1 MKRDLFL
8 LRSIAV
14 CMLVSTFT
22 ITLQAQSGFVQD
34 GEKQRPST
42 DSWNMVKYG
51 DVGASLYTGTIQ
63 LNIPFYEYKDN
74 DFTIPVSLAYSSN
87 GLQPNK
93 RGGVLGPDW
102 TLMAGGNISI
112 DTQGLPDLQDVD
124 NECNSYYSLF
134 RNVSQIPATSKIW
147 RLGASLSNLVSVGA
161 YPASLIHCFG
171 GAPDNYVM
179 MYDAM
184 PDLFHFNFLGHTGS
198 FHLGVNKTIYVYN
211 SGGNNKDYRISFKE
225 GSTENVLGI
234 IIETADGYKYEFTDE
249 EVSQPRDSETGK
261 PLTVAYHLSTITAP
275 NGRKVEYVYRNY
287 DVSVRVPAGIAIS
300 GTQYMV
306 IWDGAIQEVEFH
318 GKNLEHQIVSIDQNI
333 PVLSQIKIDGGTVIS
348 FNYTQQ
354 PVEESDEYGEMNLSA
369 SSAIRYKQS
378 VRMTGIT
385 VKTNNKTVKQCGLS
399 YRKMTNGKRVSYL
412 EEINISGEGTYKM
425 AYNTANG
432 FPGNGTLSVDHWGY
446 YNGKNDGNSTNIPFL
461 KVCKNG
467 ESSETINQSTRD
479 AVSSKAMTGMLTK
492 ITYPS
497 GGYSSFEY
505 EGNDYSRVFLRDSL
519 NQYEGSYRTQ
529 SGLCGGVRIKRITHY
544 DKAGVSLGGS
554 SYSYKTGSSSNGTL
568 LNYPRYHIKYTAQA
582 RVTPM
587 LTENIDY
594 YSSSLANYNGS
605 HIEYSTVYETKS
617 DGSIVKYTFSSS
629 DSADYAD
636 YLERQNTYDEP
647 YAFETV
653 GAWRRDNADITS
665 IVQPAVSRHGD
676 RGKLLQKSVYKS
688 SSESTPALTEQ
699 YTYNTARELSKD
711 FCPAY
716 LIRKISTVPVFV
728 DNYELKGRKLKEKRG
743 GSNVEKE
750 VTYCYNSHGQII
762 TATSTGSELHMY
774 IDKNTFVTDLTDS
787 EVNASE
793 AYLFMKRRFDINR
806 PLAIEHYIGT
816 GFGDS
821 TLVGGVRTVYGLKTT
836 SSDTLLVKNRVEK
849 YDMVSGKWHIKET
862 YLKYDNRGRLLEME
876 DINGIKTSFVWG
888 YGGLYPVLQGRNISI
903 SSLKSISGLQGIES
917 TPLEGCLSE
926 QQRTAIKA
934 LCTNSNANIEMYEYI
949 PLVGISKL
957 IDATGKVYT
966 YEYNNGGKLKRIVD
980 NEGKSVEGGYYS
992 PDNKLPNL

>member
-63 LNIPFYEYKDN
+63 LNIPFYEYKDS

-112 DTQGLPDLQDVD
+112 DIQGLPDLDDVD
-124 NECNSYYSLF
+124 NGECNSYYNLH
-134 RNVSQIPATSKIW
+134 RNVSHTPAISKIW
-147 RLGASLSNLVSVGA
+147 RLGVSATNYASDGT
-161 YPASLIHCFG
+161 YKASLIHCFG
-171 GAPDNYVM
+171 GTPTAVGQK
-179 MYDAM
+179 YDAM
-184 PDLFHFNFLGHTGS
+184 PDFFHFNFLGHTGS
-198 FHLGVNKTIYVYN
+198 FHLGINKAVYVYN
-211 SGGNNKDYRISFKE
+211 TGRNNKDYRISFKE

-234 IIETADGYKYEFTDE
+234 IIETADGYKYEFLE
-249 EVSQPRDSETGK
+249 EETSLPQDSETGK

-287 DVSVRVPAGIAIS
+287 DISVRVPAGVAMS
-300 GTQYMV
+300 GTQHV
-306 IWDGAIQEVEFH
+306 IAGNDYDVPFH
-318 GKNLEHQIVSIDQNI
+318 GKNLEHQIVTIDQNI
-333 PVLSQIKIDGGTVIS
+333 PVISQIKIDGGTVIT
-348 FNYTQQ
+348 FNYTQM
-354 PVEESDEYGEMNLSA
+354 PLSDSDEYGPIN
-369 SSAIRYKQS
+369 SSTTSIRHGEG

-399 YRKMTNGKRVSYL
+399 YRKMTNGKRVNYL
-412 EEINISGEGTYKM
+412 EEVNISGEGIYKM
-425 AYNTANG
+425 TYNTANN

-479 AVSSKAMTGMLTK
+479 AVSAKAMTGILTK

-505 EGNDYSRVFLRDSL
+505 EGNDYSRVFMRDSL
-519 NQYEGSYRTQ
+519 NHYDGSYITR
-529 SGLCGGVRIKRITHY
+529 SGLCGGVRIKSITHY

-554 SYSYKTGSSSNGTL
+554 SYSYKTGNTSNGTL
-568 LNYPRYHIKYTAQA
+568 LDYPRYHIKYSAQSWG
-582 RVTPM
+582 VPKM
-587 LTENIDY
+587 TENIDY
-594 YSSSLANYNGS
+594 YSSSLTNYNGS
-605 HIEYSTVYETKS
+605 HIEYSAVRETKS
-617 DGSIVKYTFSSS
+617 DGSIVEYTFSSS
-629 DSADYAD
+629 TSTHYAD
-636 YLERQNTYDEP
+636 YLQRLGTYLEP
-647 YAFETV
+647 YDPLTY
-653 GAWRRDNADITS
+653 GSWSIDNDAIAS
-665 IVQPAVSRHGD
+665 IVQPIVSMHGN
-676 RGKLLQKSVYKS
+676 RGKLLQKSIYKN
-688 SSESTPALTEQ
+688 SSENTPLLMEQ
-699 YTYNTARELSKD
+699 YTYNTARELTKNYY
-711 FCPAY
+711 PAY
-716 LIRKISTVPVFV
+716 LIRKIANIPVIV
-728 DNYELKGRKLKEKRG
+728 DNYELKKRIIKEQRG
-743 GSNVEKE
+743 NKNVGKW
-750 VTYCYNSHGQII
+750 VTYYYNRYGQIRTI
-762 TATSTGSELHMY
+762 RSTKSNRQMLVVKTTY
-774 IDKNTFVTDLTDS
+774 VTDLTS
-787 EVNASE
+787 TEVNASE
-793 AYLFMKRRFDINR
+793 VYRFMKRRFDINR
-806 PLAIEHYIGT
+806 PLTVEHYVGDELV
-816 GFGDS
+816 DS
-821 TLVGGVRTVYGLKTT
+821 TLVGGERTVYGLKTT
-836 SSDTLLVKNRVEK
+836 LSDTLLVKNRVEV
-849 YDMVSGKWHIKET
+849 YDPVAGSWKLKET

-876 DINGIKTSFVWG
+876 DINGIKTSYVWG

-917 TPLEGCLSE
+917 SPLEGCLSE
-926 QQRTAIKA
+926 QQRAAIKT
-934 LCTNSNANIEMYEYI
+934 LCTNSNAEVEYYEYL

-966 YEYNNGGKLKRIVD
+966 YEYNNGGKLKRVVD

>member
-112 DTQGLPDLQDVD
+112 DSQGLPDLDDVD
-124 NECNSYYSLF
+124 NGECNSYYNLH
-134 RNVSQIPATSKIW
+134 RNVSHTPATSKIW
-147 RLGASLSNLVSVGA
+147 RLGVSATNYASDGT
-161 YPASLIHCFG
+161 YKASLIHCFG
-171 GAPDNYVM
+171 GTPTAVGQK
-179 MYDAM
+179 YDAK
-184 PDLFHFNFLGHTGS
+184 PDFFHFNFLGHTGS
-198 FHLGVNKTIYVYN
+198 FHLGVNKKVYVYN
-211 SGGNNKDYRISFKE
+211 TGRNNKDYRISFKE

-234 IIETADGYKYEFTDE
+234 IIETADGYKYEFLE
-249 EVSQPRDSETGK
+249 EETSLPQDSETGK
-261 PLTVAYHLSTITAP
+261 PLTVAYHLSTVTAP

-287 DVSVRVPAGIAIS
+287 DISVRVPAGVAMS
-300 GTQYMV
+300 GTQHV
-306 IWDGAIQEVEFH
+306 ISGNDYDVPFQ
-318 GKNLEHQIVSIDQNI
+318 GKNLEHQIVTIDQNI
-333 PVLSQIKIDGGTVIS
+333 PVISQIKIDGGTVIT
-348 FNYTQQ
+348 FNYTQL
-354 PVEESDEYGEMNLSA
+354 PLSDSDEYGPIN
-369 SSAIRYKQS
+369 SSTTSIRHGES

-412 EEINISGEGTYKM
+412 EEVNISGEGTYKM
-425 AYNTANG
+425 TYNTTNS

-479 AVSSKAMTGMLTK
+479 AISAKAMTGILTK

-505 EGNDYSRVFLRDSL
+505 EGNDYSRVFMRDSL
-519 NQYEGSYRTQ
+519 NHYDGSYITR

-554 SYSYKTGSSSNGTL
+554 SYSYKTGNTSNGTL
-568 LNYPRYHIKYTAQA
+568 LDYPRYHIKYFAQSWG
-582 RVTPM
+582 VPKM
-587 LTENIDY
+587 TENIDY
-594 YSSSLANYNGS
+594 YSSSLTSYNGS
-605 HIEYSTVYETKS
+605 HIEYSAVRETKS
-617 DGSIVKYTFSSS
+617 DGSIVEYTFSSS
-629 DSADYAD
+629 TSTHYAD
-636 YLERQNTYDEP
+636 YLYRQDTHFEP
-647 YAFETV
+647 YDPITYAS
-653 GAWRRDNADITS
+653 WSIDNEAIAS
-665 IVQPAVSRHGD
+665 IVQPIVSMHGD
-676 RGKLLQKSVYKS
+676 RGKLLQKNVYKN
-688 SSESTPALTEQ
+688 SSESTPSLTEQ
-699 YTYNTARELSKD
+699 YTYNTARELTKNYY
-711 FCPAY
+711 PTY
-716 LIRKISTVPVFV
+716 LIRKIANIPVIV
-728 DNYELKGRKLKEKRG
+728 DNYEFKERCIKEHRE
-743 GSNVEKE
+743 NADVAKWEK
-750 VTYCYNSHGQII
+750 YCYNRHGQIR
-762 TATSTGSELHMY
+762 TMT
-774 IDKNTFVTDLTDS
+774 NTNSNRRTLVVKTTYVTDLTS
-787 EVNASE
+787 TEVNTSE
-793 AYLFMKRRFDINR
+793 ALRFMKRRFDINR
-806 PLAIEHYIGT
+806 PLTVEHYKKWGYN
-816 GFGDS
+816 DS
-821 TLVGGVRTVYGLKTT
+821 TLVGGERTVYGLKTT
-836 SSDTLLVKNRVEK
+836 SSDTLLVRNRVEV
-849 YDMVSGKWHIKET
+849 YDPVAGSWKLKET

-903 SSLKSISGLQGIES
+903 NSLKGISGLQGIES

-926 QQRTAIKA
+926 QQRAAIKT
-934 LCTNSNANIEMYEYI
+934 LCTNSNAEVEYYEYL

-966 YEYNNGGKLKRIVD
+966 YEYNNGGKLKRVVD

-992 PDNKLPNL
+992 PDNKLPSL

>member
-112 DTQGLPDLQDVD
+112 DSQGLPDLDDVD
-124 NECNSYYSLF
+124 NGECNSYYNLH
-134 RNVSQIPATSKIW
+134 RNVSHTPATSKIW
-147 RLGASLSNLVSVGA
+147 RLGVSATNYASDGT
-161 YPASLIHCFG
+161 YKASLIHCFG
-171 GAPDNYVM
+171 GTPTAVGQK
-179 MYDAM
+179 YDAK
-184 PDLFHFNFLGHTGS
+184 PDFFHFNFLGHTGS
-198 FHLGVNKTIYVYN
+198 FHLGVNKKVYVYN
-211 SGGNNKDYRISFKE
+211 TGRNNKDYRISFKE

-234 IIETADGYKYEFTDE
+234 IIETADGYKYEFLE
-249 EVSQPRDSETGK
+249 EETSLPQDSETGK
-261 PLTVAYHLSTITAP
+261 PLTVAYHLSTVTAP

-287 DVSVRVPAGIAIS
+287 DISVRVPAGVAMS
-300 GTQYMV
+300 GTQHV
-306 IWDGAIQEVEFH
+306 ISGNDYDVPFQ
-318 GKNLEHQIVSIDQNI
+318 GKNLEHQIVTIDQNI
-333 PVLSQIKIDGGTVIS
+333 PVISQIKIDGGTVIT
-348 FNYTQQ
+348 FNYTQL
-354 PVEESDEYGEMNLSA
+354 PLSDSDEYGPIN
-369 SSAIRYKQS
+369 SSTTSIRHGES

-412 EEINISGEGTYKM
+412 EEVNISGEGTYKM
-425 AYNTANG
+425 TYNTTNS

-479 AVSSKAMTGMLTK
+479 AISAKAMTGILTK

-505 EGNDYSRVFLRDSL
+505 EGNDYSRVFMRDSL
-519 NQYEGSYRTQ
+519 NHYDGSYITR

-554 SYSYKTGSSSNGTL
+554 SYSYKTGNTSNGTL
-568 LNYPRYHIKYTAQA
+568 LDYPRYHIKYFAQSWG
-582 RVTPM
+582 VPKM
-587 LTENIDY
+587 TENIDY
-594 YSSSLANYNGS
+594 YSSSLTSYNGS
-605 HIEYSTVYETKS
+605 HIEYSAVRETKS
-617 DGSIVKYTFSSS
+617 DGSIVEYTFSSS
-629 DSADYAD
+629 TSTHYAD
-636 YLERQNTYDEP
+636 YLYRQDTHFEP
-647 YAFETV
+647 YDPITYAS
-653 GAWRRDNADITS
+653 WSIDNEAIAS
-665 IVQPAVSRHGD
+665 IVQPIVSMHGD
-676 RGKLLQKSVYKS
+676 RGKLLQKNVYKN
-688 SSESTPALTEQ
+688 SSESTPSLTEQ
-699 YTYNTARELSKD
+699 YTYNTARELTKNYY
-711 FCPAY
+711 PTY
-716 LIRKISTVPVFV
+716 LIRKIANIPVIV
-728 DNYELKGRKLKEKRG
+728 DNYEFKERCIKEHRE
-743 GSNVEKE
+743 NADVAKWEK
-750 VTYCYNSHGQII
+750 YCYNRHGQIR
-762 TATSTGSELHMY
+762 TMT
-774 IDKNTFVTDLTDS
+774 NTNSNRRTLVVKTTYVTDLTS
-787 EVNASE
+787 TEVNTSE
-793 AYLFMKRRFDINR
+793 ALRFMKRRFDINR
-806 PLAIEHYIGT
+806 PLTVEHYKKWGYN
-816 GFGDS
+816 DS
-821 TLVGGVRTVYGLKTT
+821 TLVGGERTVYGLKTT
-836 SSDTLLVKNRVEK
+836 SSDTLLVRNRVEV
-849 YDMVSGKWHIKET
+849 YDPVAGSWKLKET

-903 SSLKSISGLQGIES
+903 NSLKGISGLQGIES

-926 QQRTAIKA
+926 QQRAAIKT
-934 LCTNSNANIEMYEYI
+934 LCTNSNAEVEYYEYL

-966 YEYNNGGKLKRIVD
+966 YEYNNGGKLKRVVD

>member
-112 DTQGLPDLQDVD
+112 DSQGLPDLDDVD
-124 NECNSYYSLF
+124 NGECNSYYNLH
-134 RNVSQIPATSKIW
+134 RNVSHTPATSKIW
-147 RLGASLSNLVSVGA
+147 RLGVSATNYASDGT
-161 YPASLIHCFG
+161 YKASLIHCFG
-171 GAPDNYVM
+171 GTPTAVGQK
-179 MYDAM
+179 YDAK
-184 PDLFHFNFLGHTGS
+184 PDFFHFNFLGHTGS
-198 FHLGVNKTIYVYN
+198 FHLGVNKKVYVYN
-211 SGGNNKDYRISFKE
+211 TGRNNKDYRISFKE

-234 IIETADGYKYEFTDE
+234 IIETADGYKYEFLE
-249 EVSQPRDSETGK
+249 EETSLPQDSETGK
-261 PLTVAYHLSTITAP
+261 PLTVAYHLSTVTAP

-287 DVSVRVPAGIAIS
+287 DISVRVPAGVAMS
-300 GTQYMV
+300 GTQHV
-306 IWDGAIQEVEFH
+306 ISGNDYDVPFQ
-318 GKNLEHQIVSIDQNI
+318 GKNLEHQIVTIDQNI
-333 PVLSQIKIDGGTVIS
+333 PVISQIKIDGGTVIT
-348 FNYTQQ
+348 FNYTQL
-354 PVEESDEYGEMNLSA
+354 PLSDSDEYGPIN
-369 SSAIRYKQS
+369 SSTTSIRHGES

-412 EEINISGEGTYKM
+412 EEVNISGEGTYKM
-425 AYNTANG
+425 TYNTTNS

-505 EGNDYSRVFLRDSL
+505 EGNDYSRVFMRDSL
-519 NQYEGSYRTQ
+519 NHYDGSYITR

-554 SYSYKTGSSSNGTL
+554 SYSYKTGNTSNGTL
-568 LNYPRYHIKYTAQA
+568 LDYPRYHIKYFAQSWG
-582 RVTPM
+582 VPKM
-587 LTENIDY
+587 TENIDY
-594 YSSSLANYNGS
+594 YSSSLTSYNGS
-605 HIEYSTVYETKS
+605 HIEYSAVRETKS
-617 DGSIVKYTFSSS
+617 DGSIVEYTFSSS
-629 DSADYAD
+629 TSTHYAD
-636 YLERQNTYDEP
+636 YLYRQDTHFEP
-647 YAFETV
+647 YDPITYAS
-653 GAWRRDNADITS
+653 WSIDNEAIAS
-665 IVQPAVSRHGD
+665 IVQPIVSMHGD
-676 RGKLLQKSVYKS
+676 RGKLLQKNVYKN
-688 SSESTPALTEQ
+688 SSESTPSLTEQ
-699 YTYNTARELSKD
+699 YTYNTARELTKNYY
-711 FCPAY
+711 PAY
-716 LIRKISTVPVFV
+716 LIRKIANIPVIV
-728 DNYELKGRKLKEKRG
+728 DNYEFKERCIKEHRE
-743 GSNVEKE
+743 NADVAKWEK
-750 VTYCYNSHGQII
+750 YCYNRHGQIR
-762 TATSTGSELHMY
+762 TMT
-774 IDKNTFVTDLTDS
+774 NTNSNRRTLVVKTTYVTDLTS
-787 EVNASE
+787 TEVNTSE
-793 AYLFMKRRFDINR
+793 ALRFMKRRFDINR
-806 PLAIEHYIGT
+806 PLTVEHYKKWGYN
-816 GFGDS
+816 DS
-821 TLVGGVRTVYGLKTT
+821 TLVGGERTVYGLKTT
-836 SSDTLLVKNRVEK
+836 SSDTLLVRNRVEV
-849 YDMVSGKWHIKET
+849 YDPVAGSWKLKET

-903 SSLKSISGLQGIES
+903 NSLKGISGLQGIES

-926 QQRTAIKA
+926 QQRAAIKT
-934 LCTNSNANIEMYEYI
+934 LCTNSNAEVEYYEYL

-966 YEYNNGGKLKRIVD
+966 YEYNNGGKLKRVVD

>member
-14 CMLVSTFT
+14 CMLVSTFA

-112 DTQGLPDLQDVD
+112 DTQGLPDFNDVD
-124 NECNSYYSLF
+124 NECNSYYNLY

-147 RLGASLSNLVSVGA
+147 RLGASRTNIVSVGA

-171 GAPDNYVM
+171 GSPNAVGQ

-198 FHLGVNKTIYVYN
+198 FHLGVNKKVYVYN
-211 SGGNNKDYRISFKE
+211 TGGNNKDYRISFKE
-225 GSTENVLGI
+225 GNTEDVLGI
-234 IIETADGYKYEFTDE
+234 IIETADGYKYEFSE
-249 EVSQPRDSETGK
+249 EETSQPQDSETGK

-318 GKNLEHQIVSIDQNI
+318 GKNLEHQIVTIDQNM
-333 PVLSQIKIDGGTVIS
+333 PVLIQIKIDCGTVIS

-425 AYNTANG
+425 TYNTANG

-446 YNGKNDGNSTNIPFL
+446 YNGKNDGNSTNIHFL

-519 NQYEGSYRTQ
+519 NHYKGSYRTQ

-554 SYSYKTGSSSNGTL
+554 SYSYKTGSTSNGTL

-653 GAWRRDNADITS
+653 GAWQRDNADITS

-676 RGKLLQKSVYKS
+676 RGKLLQKSIYKS
-688 SSESTPALTEQ
+688 SSESTPSLMEQ

-716 LIRKISTVPVFV
+716 LIRKISTVPTFV

-750 VTYCYNSHGQII
+750 VAYCYNSRGQII
-762 TATSTGSELHMY
+762 TATSTGSEELIY

-793 AYLFMKRRFDINR
+793 AYRFMKRRFDINR

-821 TLVGGVRTVYGLKTT
+821 TLVGGERTVYGLKTT

-876 DINGIKTSFVWG
+876 DIDGIKTSFVWG

-903 SSLKSISGLQGIES
+903 NSLKGISGLQGIES

-926 QQRTAIKA
+926 QQRAAIKT
-934 LCTNSNANIEMYEYI
+934 LCTNSNAEVEYYEYL

-966 YEYNNGGKLKRIVD
+966 YEYNNGGKLKRVVD

-992 PDNKLPNL
+992 PDNKLPSL

>member
-112 DTQGLPDLQDVD
+112 DSQGLPDLDDVD
-124 NECNSYYSLF
+124 NGECNSYYNLH
-134 RNVSQIPATSKIW
+134 RNVSHTPATSKIW
-147 RLGASLSNLVSVGA
+147 RLGVSATNYASDGT
-161 YPASLIHCFG
+161 YKASLIHCFG
-171 GAPDNYVM
+171 GTPTAVGQK
-179 MYDAM
+179 YDAK
-184 PDLFHFNFLGHTGS
+184 PDFFHFNFLGHTGS
-198 FHLGVNKTIYVYN
+198 FHLGVNKKVYVYN
-211 SGGNNKDYRISFKE
+211 TGRNNKDYRISFKE

-234 IIETADGYKYEFTDE
+234 IIETADGYKYEFLE
-249 EVSQPRDSETGK
+249 EETSLPQDSETGK
-261 PLTVAYHLSTITAP
+261 PLTVAYHLSTVTAP

-287 DVSVRVPAGIAIS
+287 DISVRVPAGVAMS
-300 GTQYMV
+300 GTQHV
-306 IWDGAIQEVEFH
+306 ISGNDYDVPFQ
-318 GKNLEHQIVSIDQNI
+318 GKNLEHQIVTIDQNI
-333 PVLSQIKIDGGTVIS
+333 PVISQIKIDGGTVIT
-348 FNYTQQ
+348 FNYTQL
-354 PVEESDEYGEMNLSA
+354 PLSDSDEYGPIN
-369 SSAIRYKQS
+369 SSTTSIRHGES

-412 EEINISGEGTYKM
+412 EEVNISGEGTYKM
-425 AYNTANG
+425 TYNTTNS

-505 EGNDYSRVFLRDSL
+505 EGNDYSRVFMRDSL
-519 NQYEGSYRTQ
+519 NHYDGSYITR

-554 SYSYKTGSSSNGTL
+554 SYSYKTGNTSNGTL
-568 LNYPRYHIKYTAQA
+568 LDYPRYHIKYFAQSWG
-582 RVTPM
+582 VPKM
-587 LTENIDY
+587 TENIDY
-594 YSSSLANYNGS
+594 YSSSLTSYNGS
-605 HIEYSTVYETKS
+605 HIEYSAVRETKS
-617 DGSIVKYTFSSS
+617 DGSIVEYTFSSS
-629 DSADYAD
+629 TSTHYAD
-636 YLERQNTYDEP
+636 YLYRQDTHFEP
-647 YAFETV
+647 YDPITYAS
-653 GAWRRDNADITS
+653 WSIDNEAIAS
-665 IVQPAVSRHGD
+665 IVQPIVSMHGD
-676 RGKLLQKSVYKS
+676 RGKLLQKNVYKN
-688 SSESTPALTEQ
+688 SSESTPSLTEQ
-699 YTYNTARELSKD
+699 YTYNTARELTKNYY
-711 FCPAY
+711 PTY
-716 LIRKISTVPVFV
+716 LIRKIANIPVIV
-728 DNYELKGRKLKEKRG
+728 DNYEFKERCIKEHRE
-743 GSNVEKE
+743 NADVAKWEK
-750 VTYCYNSHGQII
+750 YCYNRHGQIR
-762 TATSTGSELHMY
+762 TMT
-774 IDKNTFVTDLTDS
+774 NTNSNRRTLVVKTTYVTDLTS
-787 EVNASE
+787 TEVNTSE
-793 AYLFMKRRFDINR
+793 ALRFMKRRFDINR
-806 PLAIEHYIGT
+806 PLTVEHYKKWGYN
-816 GFGDS
+816 DS
-821 TLVGGVRTVYGLKTT
+821 TLVGGERTVYGLKTT
-836 SSDTLLVKNRVEK
+836 SSDTLLVRNRVEV
-849 YDMVSGKWHIKET
+849 YDPVAGSWKLKET

-903 SSLKSISGLQGIES
+903 NSLKGISGLQGIES

-926 QQRTAIKA
+926 QQRAAIKT
-934 LCTNSNANIEMYEYI
+934 LCTNSNAEVEYYEYL

-966 YEYNNGGKLKRIVD
+966 YEYNNGGKLKRVVD